1 MGFDLVC
8 FSGGKGI
15 RGPQNAG
22 LLLGKKH
29 LTDLAAANNNPNSDA
44 VGRGMKVAKEQI
56 VGMVAAVD
64 WLLEQ
69 NDEKD
74 QAEYMRR
81 ADIITGMVKDVPS
94 MKASVHI
101 PEVANHVPHLMLT
114 YDPAVVGI
122 SPKQVQ
128 ERLRHEQPS
137 IELNPA
143 TGTSGR
149 FGSLSTENTIVVGT
163 WMLQPGEA
171 EIVGRQLRAVL
182 MHPKT

>member
-1 MGFDLVC
+1 
-8 FSGGKGI
+8 
-15 RGPQNAG
+15 
-22 LLLGKKH
+22 
-29 LTDLAAANNNPNSDA
+29 
-44 VGRGMKVAKEQI
+44 MKVAKEQI

-69 NDEKD
+69 NDEAME
-74 QAEYMRR
+74 AEYMRR
-81 ADIITGMVKDVPS
+81 VDVIKQAVKDVPT
-94 MKASVHI
+94 MKASVNV

-114 YDPAVVGI
+114 YDPKVVGI

-128 ERLRHEQPS
+128 ERLRQQRPS

-143 TGTSGR
+143 TGSSGR
-149 FGSLSTENTIVVGT
+149 FGALSTENTLVIGT

-171 EIVGRQLRAVL
+171 EIVGEQVRAVL